1 MIDYQK
7 IHNLCENSSRISQ
20 SLVDE
25 FLLYYAGENE
35 RLEEKI
41 FGQFSRFPIY
51 MLSLKRWHTFPHF
64 AKYFYHSKKNLFI
77 ATAMTQRGYDSL
89 IAALNKQGSDY
100 PASPE
105 ITATPAMLHI
115 VKQILNVDVEM
126 TPYEKHFVNLYSTI
140 ILKYAV
146 PKRV

>member
-1 MIDYQK
+1 
-7 IHNLCENSSRISQ
+7 
-20 SLVDE
+20 
-25 FLLYYAGENE
+25 
-35 RLEEKI
+35 
-41 FGQFSRFPIY
+41 
-51 MLSLKRWHTFPHF
+51 
-64 AKYFYHSKKNLFI
+64 
-77 ATAMTQRGYDSL
+77 MTQRGYDSL